1 MGERNDPELIRG
13 PSAESDKGLE
23 RHRVGERIRGLL
35 DLQRFGVLCTQG
47 GGQPYGSIVAYAFS
61 ADLAGMAFATPVST
75 RKYRM
80 LVECDLVALVVD
92 TRSEFLG
99 NLMNVEAVTAMGRAV
114 RLPAGPEFDRW
125 ARSLA
130 TRNPE
135 LDSFVRAPSSALFRI
150 DLDGYTYVT
159 RFQEVQHWSPPLV
172 P

>member
-1 MGERNDPELIRG
+1 M
-13 PSAESDKGLE
+13 
-23 RHRVGERIRGLL
+23 
-35 DLQRFGVLCTQG
+35 
-47 GGQPYGSIVAYAFS
+47 
-61 ADLAGMAFATPVST
+61 
-75 RKYRM
+75 
-80 LVECDLVALVVD
+80 VD

-99 NLMNVEAVTAMGRAV
+99 NLMNVEAVTATGRAV